1 MAEKIND
8 SEKAIKTIIENLGE
22 DPDRDGLKETPKRV
36 VKSWSELYKGYTE
49 DPKKL
54 MKVFE
59 CESYTGMVL
68 LKDIELYSMCE
79 HHMLP
84 FVGKCHIAYIPDKK
98 VIGISKLA
106 RIMEIYARRLQI
118 QERLTDEIADC
129 IKEILQPKGV
139 AVQIEA
145 EHFCMRMR
153 GVGKQNS
160 TMVTTSLRGLFIK
173 DSSTRNEFLNAL
185 K

>member
-1 MAEKIND
+1 MENQ
-8 SEKAIKTIIENLGE
+8 IKDILKEIGEN
-22 DPDRDGLKETPKRV
+22 PDRDGLKDTPKRIIQ
-36 VKSWSELYKGYTE
+36 SWAELYKGYKQS
-49 DPKKL
+49 PKDL
-54 MKVFE
+54 ITCFD
-59 CESYTGMVL
+59 CENYTGMVL

-106 RIMEIYARRLQI
+106 RLMEVYSRRLQI
-118 QERLTDEIADC
+118 QERLTDQIANC
-129 IKEILQPKGV
+129 LMEILKPKGV
-139 AVQIEA
+139 AVMIEA

-160 TMVTTSLRGLFIK
+160 IMITSSLKGAFLEEE
-173 DSSTRNEFLNAL
+173 STRNEFLSL
-185 K
+185 IRKD